1 MRVLLIGG
9 FLGSGKTTLLLRVA
23 KELINIP
30 FRVAIIENEIGEIG
44 IDGRY
49 ISLEGLEVQ
58 ELYGGC
64 ICCTMKTNLR
74 RSLEK
79 IDSTIHPDWVLLEPT
94 GAAYPHDIIKTIA
107 EYSDKVEYYRV
118 LILIDPLRYDML
130 LEMMTPLLEA
140 QLDAADIIIINKIDE
155 VNEKKLDS
163 VMKSIKS
170 LLKKDKPFIKI
181 SAEKQKSL
189 KPLIRRIL

>member
-1 MRVLLIGG
+1 
-9 FLGSGKTTLLLRVA
+9 
-23 KELINIP
+23 
-30 FRVAIIENEIGEIG
+30 
-44 IDGRY
+44 
-49 ISLEGLEVQ
+49 
-58 ELYGGC
+58 
-64 ICCTMKTNLR
+64 
-74 RSLEK
+74 
-79 IDSTIHPDWVLLEPT
+79 
-94 GAAYPHDIIKTIA
+94 
-107 EYSDKVEYYRV
+107 
-118 LILIDPLRYDML
+118 ML